1 MTLEKENITKLK
13 NPDGLVWIKN
23 GKVFVKNEDKDG
35 MPPVINPCKEAV
47 LYINGVEYNHLC
59 TVSEK
64 DTVEI
69 KPLITTTDLQ
79 LDVEISKDKLKCYL
93 FFTPSC
99 QIRHEIVDMEPVN
112 KLDIQTRQAEVKVE
126 RTDKNRIIEFIKNKN
141 IIYGIKEDV
150 IEQICENN
158 TEGEF
163 LIAEGKPKQDGIDD
177 SIEFFFKTD
186 EEYNLEEDEM
196 GNIDYKNIFEY
207 NTVTAGQVIARLHK
221 GVPGKNGISVTGEPI
236 LPEKPKE
243 LVISPSLSVNYNEE
257 TGTVTAIKTGRP
269 LVMEKGGIVSFQ
281 IYDSIIV
288 DEVSIKTGNIRFKG
302 DIEVKTNVYESM
314 EVAAGQNV
322 LVKGNVDFASI
333 YAGNS
338 ITIKGTVVSSILNAA
353 MNDAVIKDPAPLLE
367 KLVDGI
373 GRLINNV
380 KNLPH
385 KGAKE
390 FNELIRLQLNTDN
403 RDLPN
408 TVYDVLQSLRAGN
421 YDIDDSFILSL
432 MKRTRSLMG
441 NYSEIPDIQYLYQLI
456 NDLKTLFSTKK
467 HIPIK
472 GDITLSTILNCNIT
486 ALGNIKVLGRGI
498 VNSSLYCKGEVYVAG
513 YVRGGQIKA
522 EKGIE
527 VNISGSKRGSKILLA
542 VPEDSFIR
550 IRTAYMDT
558 TIKIGSI
565 SHTFFSE
572 EKMIYARLENGK
584 LLLR

>member
-1 MTLEKENITKLK
+1 
-13 NPDGLVWIKN
+13 
-23 GKVFVKNEDKDG
+23 
-35 MPPVINPCKEAV
+35 
-47 LYINGVEYNHLC
+47 
-59 TVSEK
+59 
-64 DTVEI
+64 
-69 KPLITTTDLQ
+69 
-79 LDVEISKDKLKCYL
+79 
-93 FFTPSC
+93 
-99 QIRHEIVDMEPVN
+99 
-112 KLDIQTRQAEVKVE
+112 
-126 RTDKNRIIEFIKNKN
+126 
-141 IIYGIKEDV
+141 
-150 IEQICENN
+150 
-158 TEGEF
+158 
-163 LIAEGKPKQDGIDD
+163 
-177 SIEFFFKTD
+177 
-186 EEYNLEEDEM
+186 M

-408 TVYDVLQSLRAGN
+408 AVYDVLQSLRAGN

-498 VNSSLYCKGEVYVAG
+498 VSSSLYCKGEVYVAG